1 MRTEGKRESATQLL
15 MTGAVCKLVDLSPS
29 SLLYH
34 VQCRRLTPVGVTTDG
49 RRLFALGDVLAFIA
63 ERKLGRYSRR
73 GRPRKKPENAASSN
87 GAEVPVPKGPTRTGR

>member
-1 MRTEGKRESATQLL
+1 MTTEGKRESATQLL

-49 RRLFALGDVLAFIA
+49 RRLFALGDVLAFIQ

-73 GRPRKKPENAASSN
+73 GRPRKKPERAAPVD
-87 GAEVPVPKGPTRTGR
+87 GAMLPAPKGPSRASR